1 MVLALP
7 PQNFVLE
14 KALQTSYEITNID
27 SSMKSNHFT
36 IVSESSYL
44 EILKS
49 KFIMNTVIDIKM
61 HLENI
66 SEPAAQNENFLLILK
81 ETTLNENLDALI
93 PWFEKIIEN
102 VVSLMIISEVPKD
115 KKLFDSRI
123 HDYISFV
130 IPENISTGLFYTV
143 VDNAY
148 HAMYIFVNS
157 IQLNN
162 ELTNV
167 YQDLRSVT
175 KVGQALLTEK
185 DFDTLLTLIL
195 TQAKEIVNA
204 DGGSIY
210 IVEPSEIKGQK
221 PTKLRFKKSA
231 LHLTADEFL
240 LDIDKNSIAGY
251 VALIGH
257 HLRIDDVYKLSGKEE
272 YRFNPDYDKNFNYHT
287 KSMMLIPMKNHHD
300 EVIGVIQLIN
310 KKLDK
315 NRPLTVEDMKGKWVI
330 PFTDKCYQI
339 ISALAGQAGVAIEN
353 NILMGDIRNLFEG
366 FVKASVK
373 AIEQRDPTTSGH
385 SARVADYAESMAKA
399 LDRESSGL
407 FSSTRFT
414 PDQLR
419 ELRYAALL
427 HDFGKVGVREKVL
440 VKAKKLYPMELDLI
454 EWRFRYIRKTLEK
467 ELIEKKFN
475 ILKNHGS
482 DILKKEEKSL
492 DDEFHKN
499 LDRLNAMFEA
509 VTKANEPSVL
519 EEGDFKTLETLTN
532 KMVMLENGIHVPFLE
547 RNEFLSL
554 SIKKGTLD
562 ANERLEIESHV
573 THTYQFLN
581 QIPWTHDL
589 AHVPEIAHGHHEKLD
604 GTGYPLGINAPK
616 INVQTRIMTIADIF
630 DALTAWDRPYK
641 KAVPFEHALNILN
654 DEAKNNKVDSDILK
668 IFISAEIY
676 KKFQSSLIF

>member
-1 MVLALP
+1 
-7 PQNFVLE
+7 
-14 KALQTSYEITNID
+14 
-27 SSMKSNHFT
+27 MKVNHFT
-36 IVSESSYL
+36 IIAESNVL
-44 EILKS
+44 ELIKTKFKKNSVVDIHEHLKQVFKLS
-49 KFIMNTVIDIKM
+49 DK
-61 HLENI
+61 E
-66 SEPAAQNENFLLILK
+66 EGFLLILK
-81 ETTLNENLDALI
+81 ERTLDENIDFLASWFGKLVDDAISLVVI
-93 PWFEKIIEN
+93 ADKPKEKN
-102 VVSLMIISEVPKD
+102 S
-115 KKLFDSRI
+115 FDSKI
-123 HDYISFV
+123 QNYVSFV
-130 IPENISTGLFYTV
+130 VPENIPDNLFYNV
-143 VDNAY
+143 IENAL
-148 HAMYIFVNS
+148 HAMYMSVS
-157 IQLNN
+157 SLRLNR

-167 YQDLRSVT
+167 YRDLRSVT
-175 KVGQALLTEK
+175 KVGQALLTER

-195 TQAKEIVNA
+195 NQAREIVDA

-210 IVEPSEIKGQK
+210 IVEPSGVKGQK

-240 LDIDKNSIAGY
+240 LDINKNSIAGY
-251 VALIGH
+251 VAMIGH
-257 HLRIDDVYKLSGKEE
+257 HLRINDVYQLTGNEE
-272 YRFNPDYDKNFNYHT
+272 FHFNPDYDKNFNYHT

-315 NRPLTVEDMKGKWVI
+315 NRHLTVEEMKGRWVI

-339 ISALAGQAGVAIEN
+339 ISALAGQAGMAIEN
-353 NILMGDIRNLFEG
+353 NILMADIRNLFDG

-385 SARVADYAESMAKA
+385 SARVADYTENMART
-399 LDRESSGL
+399 LDFESSGV
-407 FSSTRFT
+407 FASTRFSQ
-414 PDQLR
+414 DQLR

-467 ELIEKKFN
+467 EIVEKKFN
-475 ILKNHGS
+475 LLKNQG
-482 DILKKEEKSL
+482 KEALEKMEPSL
-492 DDEFHKN
+492 DKEFHEN
-499 LDRLNAMFEA
+499 LDRLKAMFDA
-509 VTKANEPSVL
+509 ISKANEPSVL

-573 THTYQFLN
+573 SHTYQFLT
-581 QIPWTHDL
+581 QIPWTYDL
-589 AHVPEIAHGHHEKLD
+589 SNIPDIAHGHHEKLD
-604 GTGYPLGINAPK
+604 GSGYPLGIDEPK
-616 INVQTRIMTIADIF
+616 ISIQTRIMTIADIF

-641 KAVPFEHALNILN
+641 KAVPYEHALNILN
-654 DEAKNNKVDSDILK
+654 DEAKHKKIDPDILK